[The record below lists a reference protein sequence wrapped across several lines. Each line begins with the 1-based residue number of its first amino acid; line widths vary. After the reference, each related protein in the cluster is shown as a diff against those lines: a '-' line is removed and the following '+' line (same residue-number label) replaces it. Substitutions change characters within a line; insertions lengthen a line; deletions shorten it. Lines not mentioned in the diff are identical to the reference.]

1 MVLLTVYIAVLREKA
16 TMRELREDGGRVC
29 LWQCA
34 REATTRTRAIATDC
48 QLHGFQF
55 AGPTLPSRSR
65 LIVRGRVIFLSLLR
79 RYGRYLL
86 ASAVQI
92 TNYKVVRVP
101 QRCYPSPGRG
111 PPTCYYQSR
120 RSRHGAK
127 VPLLST
133 ARH

>member
-55 AGPTLPSRSR
+55 AG
-65 LIVRGRVIFLSLLR
+65 
-79 RYGRYLL
+79 L
-86 ASAVQI
+86 AVL
-92 TNYKVVRVP
+92 
-101 QRCYPSPGRG
+101 
-111 PPTCYYQSR
+111 
-120 RSRHGAK
+120 
-127 VPLLST
+127 PLLSNGVLPFLPV
-133 ARH
+133 RD